1 MSPELVVVNLI
12 LLNGGKLT
20 GRTRLQKQAYLAHCC
35 GADLHELDFIYHYY
49 GPYSF
54 ELADGCVDA
63 EAEGRITMEER
74 HGRYGTPFAV
84 FKATG
89 AQQPEGIGEL
99 SREDAQ
105 HVVENT
111 NQVSNI
117 ALELAATAAFLQKQG
132 IYDGRVMEELKLRK
146 SRKATAEN
154 LKEARQLL
162 DAIGLDALD
171 EADSSGK

>member
-63 EAEGRITMEER
+63 EVEGLISMQER
-74 HGRYGTPFAV
+74 YGRYGTPFSV
-84 FKATG
+84 FEATRK
-89 AQQPEGIGEL
+89 QEQPTGIGKL
-99 SREDAQ
+99 SQKDARR
-105 HVVENT
+105 VVEST

-117 ALELAATAAFLQKQG
+117 ALEPAATAAFLQEQG
-132 IYDGRVMEELKLRK
+132 IYDGHVIEELKLRK

-154 LKEARQLL
+154 LKEARKLL
-162 DAIGLDALD
+162 DALGLDALGGM
-171 EADSSGK
+171 AG

>member
-1 MSPELVVVNLI
+1 MSPEMVVVNLI

-35 GADLHELDFIYHYY
+35 GADLHDLDFIYHYY

-63 EAEGRITMEER
+63 AAEGLISIEER
-74 HGRYGTPFAV
+74 HGRYGTPFSI
-84 FKATG
+84 FEATG
-89 AQQPEGIGEL
+89 MQQPTGIGKL
-99 SREDAQ
+99 SWKDAK
-105 HVVENT
+105 HVVEST

-117 ALELAATAAFLQKQG
+117 ALELAATAAFLQRQG
-132 IYDGRVMEELKLRK
+132 IYDGRILEELKLRK

-162 DAIGLDALD
+162 KALWLDALD
-171 EADSSGK
+171 